1 MKRHLELRRALYDYM
16 AVDIWLGVANEAEA
30 RQENYRRNLSKRGK
44 LFADLSYALRIVSHG
59 GLSFVA
65 RQTRS
70 DYMKFQ
76 HWDESQEEA
85 SASDFPDPYYLE
97 FRLHF
102 RSQFKKDPHGLRSV
116 TKFELGATRAA
127 IESLQYEADRLSD
140 ALQLELEHAGPAFS
154 QVARDLATQSKFQAL
169 PHIFEA
175 LVSDAKQK
183 SKESEMR
190 QRPSKASPP
199 TEADKEVKIFRR
211 SMESADSV
219 GLLRQ
224 IALEGL
230 ALRVIMEAAI
240 LARQDDTNDTL
251 LINRAGQKI
260 FCESDA
266 ELLSKVSMEIPRVRK
281 RYALPKWSDTT
292 IEERRVLKDKLF
304 ELCQESARF
313 LSNQLGKPGPLHE
326 AEAPD
331 PRVPFDIF
339 QVVVSATSQPQRSFG
354 LGR

>member
-1 MKRHLELRRALYDYM
+1 MTRHPRLKKLLYDYM
-16 AVDIWLGVANEAEA
+16 SVDIWLGVANEAET

-59 GLSFVA
+59 NLSFIA

-76 HWDESQEEA
+76 HWDESQDDA
-85 SASDFPDPYYLE
+85 SASDFPDPYYVE

-102 RSQFKKDPHGLRSV
+102 RRQFKNDPYGLRSV
-116 TKFELGATRAA
+116 TKLELRATRAA
-127 IESLQYEADRLSD
+127 IESLQYEAERLCD

-154 QVARDLATQSKFQAL
+154 QVAHDIATQSKFQTL
-169 PHIFEA
+169 PHIFGA
-175 LVSDAKQK
+175 LNSDAKQAI
-183 SKESEMR
+183 KESEMR
-190 QRPSKASPP
+190 QRPPKASPP
-199 TEADKEVKIFRR
+199 TEADKEVRKFRR
-211 SMESADSV
+211 SIETADSA

-240 LARQDDTNDTL
+240 LAREDSTNDTL

-260 FCESDA
+260 FCDLDA
-266 ELLSKVSMEIPRVRK
+266 DLLPKVSMEIPRVRK
-281 RYALPKWSDTT
+281 RYALPKWCDTT
-292 IEERRVLKDKLF
+292 IEERRALKDQLF
-304 ELCQESARF
+304 ELCQESARV
-313 LSNQLGKPGPLHE
+313 LSNQLGKPGPLHA

-331 PRVPFDIF
+331 PRLPFDIF
-339 QVVVSATSQPQRSFG
+339 RVVVSATSQPQRSFG